1 MIDNLSEA
9 AQSYFAEW
17 NVIFLD
23 QEGILCRERQ
33 KFGTSGTTKQVLLPA
48 RHRLL
53 LRDYLHG
60 SVKAKHMGRRRSLK
74 IIQCFY
80 YWHRMTAEIR
90 MWLHACSICQKRS
103 NAELTANR
111 ESGYRR
117 NNTAITITQVEF
129 ANSTRPHA
137 LNETAAN
144 ASGLYGKRFA
154 VPITTSSCDG
164 SRTTMRN
171 NGQSDISASHPALM
185 VTEDNLRQKDRS
197 KPKKLRHDSGISSG
211 SDIEISSDEIDGPD
225 ADTVVTPTVSWQSAS
240 PRLKPP
246 PCLLFSH

>member
-1 MIDNLSEA
+1 
-9 AQSYFAEW
+9 
-17 NVIFLD
+17 
-23 QEGILCRERQ
+23 
-33 KFGTSGTTKQVLLPA
+33 
-48 RHRLL
+48 
-53 LRDYLHG
+53 
-60 SVKAKHMGRRRSLK
+60 
-74 IIQCFY
+74 
-80 YWHRMTAEIR
+80 

-117 NNTAITITQVEF
+117 NNTAEHDCSRGSHAVCSGITQVEF

-164 SRTTMRN
+164 NRTTMRN

-246 PCLLFSH
+246 PCLWFSH